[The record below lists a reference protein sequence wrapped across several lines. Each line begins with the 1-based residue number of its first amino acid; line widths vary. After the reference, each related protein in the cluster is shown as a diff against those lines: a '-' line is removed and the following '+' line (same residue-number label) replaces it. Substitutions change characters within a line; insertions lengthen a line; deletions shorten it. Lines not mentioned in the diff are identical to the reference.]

1 MILPGDGSRFRGRF
15 GFEFELHVINYLSCG
30 GPLKSD
36 ENSLGNVTY
45 RFRTTRWTVVLLSA
59 QSQAPGY
66 QAALGELYRIY
77 WYPLYAYI
85 RRPGQTPEEAQNLTQ
100 GRQYAVR
107 RKEADELRALC
118 DALTAS
124 EGHLEL

>member
-1 MILPGDGSRFRGRF
+1 M
-15 GFEFELHVINYLSCG
+15 
-30 GPLKSD
+30 
-36 ENSLGNVTY
+36 
-45 RFRTTRWTVVLLSA
+45 LLSA

-77 WYPLYAYI
+77 RYPLYAYI
-85 RRPGQTPEEAQNLTQ
+85 RRLGQPPEEAQNLTQ

-118 DALTAS
+118 DVLTAS
-124 EGHLEL
+124 EGRLEL